1 MKQLFLKLCRW
12 ILPLLGISGVVGCDS
27 PFNPVDMYGCPP
39 LEYGTPVMDF
49 RVSGKVTDS
58 ATDEPIKGIAVTHPE
73 SFNAPD
79 TVWTAADG
87 TFSFTGN
94 GFPSDK
100 VRLKFTDVDDDE
112 NGGLHMPQEAD
123 FELQQAEKGDG
134 SWNSGFFTADNV
146 KVTLEKSV
154 D

>member
-87 TFSFTGN
+87 TFSYTGM
-94 GFPSDK
+94 GFPSYK
-100 VRLKFTDVDDDE
+100 VRLKFTDVDDGE

-123 FELQQAEKGDG
+123 FELQQAEEGDG